1 MSTREGEGKSHR
13 KLLIFD
19 ILLLHEVAE
28 AICHVAE
35 ELKTENGFSAVKL
48 NTASQVIT
56 CHVYLT
62 LTEFLMWDVWIFVF

>member
-19 ILLLHEVAE
+19 IMLLHEVAE

-35 ELKTENGFSAVKL
+35 ELETENGFSAVKH
-48 NTASQVIT
+48 NTASQ
-56 CHVYLT
+56 CRVYLT
-62 LTEFLMWDVWIFVF
+62 LTEFLMWDVWIFVL